1 MKRGFTL
8 IELIIVVIILG
19 ILGTIAIP
27 QYMAAVERAR
37 SGKAQSALTM
47 IVKAEKMRAAANNG
61 VPINCSSSNLGNNLS
76 TYIEMTDI
84 MADTDWTYT
93 VTNASNSG
101 DFIAKATR
109 SAGPSANEQI
119 TLNQSGTW
127 AGNFVP

>member
-1 MKRGFTL
+1 MRRGFTL

-27 QYMAAVERAR
+27 QYMSAVERAR
-37 SGKAQSALTM
+37 LGKAQSALTM
-47 IVKAEKMRAAANNG
+47 IVKAEKMFAAANNG
-61 VPINCSSSNLGNNLS
+61 VPINCSSNNLGNNLS

-101 DFIAKATR
+101 DFTARATR
-109 SAGPSANEQI
+109 KAGPSANEQR
-119 TLNQSGTW
+119 TLNQSGVW
-127 AGNFVP
+127 GGNFIP